1 MLMVV
6 RRISDRIDS
15 DSRAVGAAIALA
27 RSAEVAR
34 VTEAN
39 TLDNGNTEITS
50 YIIQRNIV
58 PDVKYELVA
67 RVKAIMVALPGNI
80 GAGYVASLGEEGI
93 RRVTE
98 IKGVEEHD
106 IDYLID
112 KVVDV
117 ESLSGTAYEVNVEVV
132 TRQLTHKI

>member
-1 MLMVV
+1 MVV